1 MTRAQIVVIG
11 NQKGGSG
18 KSTTA
23 MHLTVGL
30 MQAGYS
36 VGSIDLDDP
45 QASFT
50 RYVENR
56 RQYIDVNKVDL
67 PMPEHR
73 FVERSYYDER
83 KVAQSDESMRLDE
96 CIEGLS
102 SRHDFVVID
111 TPGSDGFLSCHGHSH
126 ADTLITP
133 LNDSFVD
140 LDLLAKVDP
149 ESHAVLAPSTYSA
162 MVWEQKKKRAARDGG
177 SIDWIVMRN
186 RMAMIDS
193 RNTRAMQSALYQLS
207 KRIGFRIVPGF
218 GERVV
223 FRELFLKG
231 LTLLDLRERRAGVR
245 LNMSHVAA
253 RQEVRAL
260 LDAVGLTRREM
271 PSDDAITAGNALV

>member
-1 MTRAQIVVIG
+1 MARAQIIVIG

-30 MQAGYS
+30 MQAGFS

-56 RQYIDVNKVDL
+56 RQYIDAHQVEL
-67 PMPEHR
+67 PMPDHR
-73 FVERSYYDER
+73 FVERSYYDDR
-83 KVAQSDESMRLDE
+83 KVAQSDESTRLDE
-96 CIEGLS
+96 CIEELAGG
-102 SRHDFVVID
+102 HDFVVID
-111 TPGSDGFLSCHGHSH
+111 TPGSDGFLSGHGHSH

-186 RMAMIDS
+186 RIAMIDS
-193 RNTRAMQSALYQLS
+193 RNTRALQSVLHQLS

-260 LDAVGLTRREM
+260 LDAIGLTRQEM
-271 PSDDAITAGNALV
+271 PSEDAITAGKALV

>member
-1 MTRAQIVVIG
+1 M
-11 NQKGGSG
+11 
-18 KSTTA
+18 
-23 MHLTVGL
+23 
-30 MQAGYS
+30 
-36 VGSIDLDDP
+36 
-45 QASFT
+45 
-50 RYVENR
+50 
-56 RQYIDVNKVDL
+56 
-67 PMPEHR
+67 
-73 FVERSYYDER
+73 
-83 KVAQSDESMRLDE
+83 
-96 CIEGLS
+96 
-102 SRHDFVVID
+102 
-111 TPGSDGFLSCHGHSH
+111 
-126 ADTLITP
+126 
-133 LNDSFVD
+133 D

-149 ESHAVLAPSTYSA
+149 ESYAVLAPSTYSA
-162 MVWEQKKKRAARDGG
+162 MVWEQKKKRATRDGG

-193 RNTRAMQSALYQLS
+193 RNTRAMQSVLYQLS

-271 PSDDAITAGNALV
+271 PSDDAITAGKALV